1 MRAASVKR
9 PMRRTIF
16 LALFAVL
23 LLVPTARAAG
33 PLEIIRDCADD
44 GALQGTYTAAE
55 LRNAL

>member
-33 PLEIIRDCADD
+33 PLEIIRD
-44 GALQGTYTAAE
+44 
-55 LRNAL
+55 